1 MAEYVAEGDGW
12 DISLPLMDD
21 NHPIIRAALNGD
33 TAEVRRQMSLGVSG
47 ECSTI
52 VDDDE
57 CRFCRVGA
65 FQWEPSVPG
74 RCKHA
79 AVSVRAG
86 LSGLAVC

>member
-52 VDDDE
+52 VDDE
-57 CRFCRVGA
+57 
-65 FQWEPSVPG
+65 
-74 RCKHA
+74 
-79 AVSVRAG
+79 
-86 LSGLAVC
+86 